1 MTTEAAA
8 TVLAVETQV
17 LVRIVLADYLRGCDY
32 KVVEAAT
39 TDEAKLILG
48 ESDVKVDVALIAV
61 DLIGASDGFA
71 LARWIRENK
80 PSIKVQLLGTISKAA
95 TAAVDL
101 CEEVHVLAPPYSH
114 QALVDRIKRLLA
126 IAVRNQETT

>member
-32 KVVEAAT
+32 KVVEAAN